1 MKSINARKR
10 KTRKKNRSEQNIK
23 RNETFSIAFLLGFRA
38 HETFLQ
44 NCKNYTTKTTTA
56 KKTVA
61 AVAGAA
67 AATDKR
73 REYNTIAILYSFLVG
88 FVFFRFHYFV
98 VRQFS
103 TTTSYTAPCLSPY
116 LGAPKYI
123 LLPTS
128 VVRSSF
134 DGTTSCRCSLFM
146 LFYVSRI
153 PGTHTTIR

>member
-23 RNETFSIAFLLGFRA
+23 RNETFSNAFLLGFRA

-88 FVFFRFHYFV
+88 FVFFFV
-98 VRQFS
+98 FTISLFASIRRQHHTLLPAS
-103 TTTSYTAPCLSPY
+103 APIWVHQNISLFPLRLFVHPLMAQQVAVVASLCCFMLVVFRV
-116 LGAPKYI
+116 LI
-123 LLPTS
+123 LL
-128 VVRSSF
+128 
-134 DGTTSCRCSLFM
+134 
-146 LFYVSRI
+146 
-153 PGTHTTIR
+153 